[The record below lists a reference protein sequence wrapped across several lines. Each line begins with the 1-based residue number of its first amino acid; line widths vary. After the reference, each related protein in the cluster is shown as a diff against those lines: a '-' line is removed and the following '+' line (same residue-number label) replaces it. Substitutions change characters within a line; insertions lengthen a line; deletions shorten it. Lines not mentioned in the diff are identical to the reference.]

1 MGFAKILRRTRRPD
15 DIVLATHVTATMHR
29 TVQLLETPG
38 GRVRWTCDC
47 DDYRRSEGRRVEP
60 WCKHVAKAAARRSIE
75 RLVLARRVTRRNGEN
90 LIKPTR
96 TGASPGNFRLPGA

>member
-1 MGFAKILRRTRRPD
+1 MQFAKIRRSARRPD

-29 TVQLLETPG
+29 TIRLVESPD

-47 DDYRRSEGRRVEP
+47 DDYRRSEGRRIEP

-75 RLVLARRVTRRNGEN
+75 RMVLARRVTRAVA
-90 LIKPTR
+90 KT
-96 TGASPGNFRLPGA
+96 